1 MCLFF
6 YAKNFRDH
14 FRCLSLSTTL
24 EHCFHNTLYYC
35 NKKLAYATEKDS
47 FGRWSG
53 SLTARPSLQ
62 IKIRLLGSGWSWSF
76 QSTLNAPSVYYQ
88 VYNYMFNFCPTA
100 LVASSQGRAVWLP
113 DMFLVI
119 SMLCMRHIGD
129 IQKIVTKRTNERSV
143 TEVTIKKLKRTAK
156 NKC

>member
-1 MCLFF
+1 M
-6 YAKNFRDH
+6 
-14 FRCLSLSTTL
+14 
-24 EHCFHNTLYYC
+24 
-35 NKKLAYATEKDS
+35 
-47 FGRWSG
+47 
-53 SLTARPSLQ
+53 
-62 IKIRLLGSGWSWSF
+62 
-76 QSTLNAPSVYYQ
+76 
-88 VYNYMFNFCPTA
+88 
-100 LVASSQGRAVWLP
+100 P